1 MAEHEELVWRAL
13 RPGTVVLG
21 GDSHEIAVV
30 DCGELLLPSGRLVA
44 ADPFVTLTRE
54 NDYYPVPPGRYPV
67 RVTVDTTMGREMY
80 VSLLLSNTPEV
91 VRAPLIP
98 YRPNGEPYPPPD
110 ADDEYGVPVDA
121 GTVCFVDDEAVRRG
135 MPEDET
141 EWYGAVFDTGEETS
155 WFSKMDAPT
164 PLGAGLANLPL
175 PLATDGANI
184 ILCHSGWGDGFYP
197 VIGGFDAA
205 EKLVAVHID
214 LRLHESLADLED
226 GDDEDENEDS
236 ED

>member
-1 MAEHEELVWRAL
+1 MTEHEERVWRAL
-13 RPGTVVLG
+13 HHGTVVVG
-21 GDSHEIAVV
+21 GDPHEIVVV

-54 NDYYPVPPGRYPV
+54 NDYYPVPAGRYPV
-67 RVTVDTTMGREMY
+67 KVTLDATMGREMY
-80 VSLLLSNTPEV
+80 VSLLLARAPEV
-91 VRAPLIP
+91 ARAPLLP

-110 ADDEYGVPVDA
+110 TDDEYGVPVDA

-135 MPEDET
+135 MPEDES
-141 EWYGAVFDTGEETS
+141 EWYGEVFDTGEEKS
-155 WFSKMDAPT
+155 WFSQMDATT

-175 PLATDGANI
+175 PLASDGANI

-205 EKLVAVHID
+205 ENLVAVHID
-214 LRLHESLADLED
+214 LRLHEALAEQGDED
-226 GDDEDENEDS
+226 GENHEDS
-236 ED
+236 EA